1 MVNLLGG
8 RWAAVARVFLA
19 GRKSGYYNAPGPKEE
34 AMEYFP
40 YVVGGI
46 LCIVGLG
53 LGSGGIGAIRKAKA
67 AAAWPTVPGKLL
79 SSEVVAHTGIHSGRR
94 GSKGQASYQPVVRYS
109 YSVGG
114 KELSGATIGL
124 VDVRGSKAAVERK
137 IAAFAS
143 GKELAVHYDPAD
155 PKRALLDVTAAGSG
169 WLIGLASLIV
179 LVGALVL
186 VNAATIAGLFAAFG
200 EP

>member
-1 MVNLLGG
+1 
-8 RWAAVARVFLA
+8 
-19 GRKSGYYNAPGPKEE
+19 
-34 AMEYFP
+34 MESFP
-40 YVVGGI
+40 YAVGGI
-46 LCIVGLG
+46 MCIVGLG

-67 AAAWPTVPGKLL
+67 AAA
-79 SSEVVAHTGIHSGRR
+79 ERR
-94 GSKGQASYQPVVRYS
+94 
-109 YSVGG
+109 
-114 KELSGATIGL
+114 
-124 VDVRGSKAAVERK
+124 

-143 GKELAVHYDPAD
+143 GKELAVHYDPED

-186 VNAATIAGLFAAFG
+186 VGAAAIARLFAAFR

>member
-1 MVNLLGG
+1 
-8 RWAAVARVFLA
+8 
-19 GRKSGYYNAPGPKEE
+19 
-34 AMEYFP
+34 MEYFP
-40 YVVGGI
+40 YVIGGV

-79 SSEVVAHTGIHSGRR
+79 SSEVVAHGSLGSGRR
-94 GSKGQASYQPVVRYS
+94 SGKGQDSYQAVVRYS

-114 KELSGATIGL
+114 KELSGSTIGL
-124 VDVRGSKAAVERK
+124 VDVRGSRASAERRLAAL
-137 IAAFAS
+137 AS
-143 GKELAVHYDPAD
+143 GKELIVHYDPAD

-169 WLIGLASLIV
+169 SLIGIATLLALI
-179 LVGALVL
+179 GALVL
-186 VNAATIAGLFAAFG
+186 VNAGKIAPLFAAFG